1 MLAGVGFSGQGL
13 FEGTHYRLLPAA
25 RDPQHAWI
33 FDGVAGETFGD
44 YGLSGGGAAGFELDR
59 ADFTLGTPAGT
70 TILARSEDPPASFV
84 TVPEELLSHLATISG
99 ETPQALKR
107 AEIVHFETPGGGA
120 VFATGSITWCGSL
133 WRDGAFQGAVSRIME
148 NVVARFSIP

>member
-25 RDPQHAWI
+25 REPAHAWI
-33 FDGVAGETFGD
+33 FDGVQGETFGD

-59 ADFTLGTPAGT
+59 ADATLGTPEGT
-70 TILARSEDPPASFV
+70 AILARSEDPPASFV
-84 TVPEELLSHLATISG
+84 AVPEELLSHVNTVSG
-99 ETPQALKR
+99 EKADALKR
-107 AEIVHFETPGGGA
+107 AEIVVFDTPGGGG

-133 WRDGAFQGAVSRIME
+133 WRDGDFDGPVSRIME
-148 NVVARFSIP
+148 NVLRRFAAC